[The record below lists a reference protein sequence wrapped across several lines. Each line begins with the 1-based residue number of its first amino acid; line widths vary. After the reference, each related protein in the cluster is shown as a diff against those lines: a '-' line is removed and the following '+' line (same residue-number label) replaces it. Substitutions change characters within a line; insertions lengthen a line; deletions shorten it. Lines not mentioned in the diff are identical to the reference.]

1 MAQHTVKGIGF
12 RTNGLCATTVDL
24 QRANGIL
31 YSCIEPITKHFN
43 QYTSQLSLVQT
54 KIAKYTGFII
64 PILVRLVNAFKYG
77 RMIFNIQSLPKK
89 IM

>member
-31 YSCIEPITKHFN
+31 YSCIEPIAKYFN

-64 PILVRLVNAFKYG
+64 PISVRLVNAFKYG
-77 RMIFNIQSLPKK
+77 RIIFHSIVCGYRRR
-89 IM
+89 